1 MPPYKH
7 RPFAMPE
14 EQAEEHAR
22 PAGVDGDH
30 DASPTSEVL
39 DEVFQPPEEA
49 VWNSID
55 AYMKSCGVGVTRTLF
70 HDLDKQTKYKDWL
83 RDSLQLQGS
92 PSFF

>member
-14 EQAEEHAR
+14 EQAEEHAG

-30 DASPTSEVL
+30 DAEVL
-39 DEVFQPPEEA
+39 GEVFQPPEET
-49 VWNSID
+49 VWSSID
-55 AYMKSCGVGVTRTLF
+55 TYIKSCGAAVTRTLF
-70 HDLDKQTKYKDWL
+70 NDLDKSTKYKDWL

-92 PSFF
+92 PSLF